1 MIVRTYRSCRGF
13 RLALFR
19 CAVLKGFVQVTNP
32 FARLLAAEQRERID
46 TDCAERRTQRGQQI
60 AVIGAIGKQA
70 QMGEEVDNLDPLPPV
85 LAPIR
90 NSVEAKPQQL
100 LAVGRHRRAT
110 LHQNDDLTLAR
121 LAALDQS
128 FDAASNES
136 RLSTVACELIAF
148 PSNRI
153 GEQQLNVRRI
163 SLQFIVA
170 AASDRGPL
178 DTAGNVN
185 L

>member
-1 MIVRTYRSCRGF
+1 
-13 RLALFR
+13 
-19 CAVLKGFVQVTNP
+19 
-32 FARLLAAEQRERID
+32 
-46 TDCAERRTQRGQQI
+46 
-60 AVIGAIGKQA
+60 
-70 QMGEEVDNLDPLPPV
+70 MGEEVDNLDPLPPV

-110 LHQNDDLTLAR
+110 LHQNDDLT
-121 LAALDQS
+121 
-128 FDAASNES
+128 
-136 RLSTVACELIAF
+136 TVACELIAF